1 MFTGIV
7 EEIGHVVSLTKS
19 ASITLW
25 DGSTG
30 EGWVLVVSCKLA
42 LEGAYLG
49 CSIAVNGTCLTAT
62 ALSADTFTVGCAP
75 ETMRLTNLVD
85 LRAGAPVNLERSARA
100 DGRNSGHYVQG
111 HVDGTGSV
119 AARWVEGDSLWVRVA
134 APAPLLRYIVPKGYI
149 ACDGASLT
157 VCEVVPPA
165 SDDPAAL
172 GSFTFML
179 IAYTQKHI
187 VMPLKAVGDRVNL
200 EVDVQGKLAERATA
214 GVLAAVGA
222 VEARLMAALGRLEGR
237 VGALEAQLGA
247 AAGATAAAA
256 AAAAAASQPQ

>member
-7 EEIGHVVSLTKS
+7 EEIGRVVSLTKS
-19 ASITLW
+19 PSITLW

-30 EGWVLVVSCKLA
+30 EGWVLVISCALA

-62 ALSADTFTVGCAP
+62 ALEPAAGTFTVGCAP
-75 ETMRLTNLVD
+75 ETMRLTNLID
-85 LRAGAPVNLERSARA
+85 LREGSPVNLERSARA
-100 DGRNSGHYVQG
+100 DARNSGHYVQG
-111 HVDGTGSV
+111 HVDGTGRV

-157 VCEVVPPA
+157 VCEVA
-165 SDDPAAL
+165 QGGGEGGEE

-187 VMPLKAVGDRVNL
+187 ITPLKAVGDRVNL
-200 EVDVQGKLAERATA
+200 EVDVQGKLAERAAA

-222 VEARLMAALGRLEGR
+222 VEARLGAALARLEAR
-237 VGALEAQLGA
+237 VGALEARLGGA
-247 AAGATAAAA
+247 ASAP
-256 AAAAAASQPQ
+256 PQ

>member
-111 HVDGTGSV
+111 HVDGTGRV
-119 AARWVEGDSLWVRVA
+119 AATWVEGDSLWVRVA

-157 VCEVVPPA
+157 VCEVA
-165 SDDPAAL
+165 QGGSGEGGEEGE

-187 VMPLKAVGDRVNL
+187 ITPLKAVGDRVNL
-200 EVDVQGKLAERATA
+200 EVDVQGKLAERAAA

-222 VEARLMAALGRLEGR
+222 VEARLGAALARLEAR
-237 VGALEAQLGA
+237 VGALEARLGGA
-247 AAGATAAAA
+247 ASAP
-256 AAAAAASQPQ
+256 PQ

>member
-7 EEIGHVVSLTKS
+7 EEIGRVVSLTKS
-19 ASITLW
+19 PAIALW

-30 EGWVLVVSCKLA
+30 EGWVLVISCALA

-62 ALSADTFTVGCAP
+62 ALGPGTFTVGCAP
-75 ETMRLTNLVD
+75 ETMRLTNLID
-85 LRAGAPVNLERSARA
+85 LVEGAPVNLERSARA

-111 HVDGTGSV
+111 HVDGTGRV
-119 AARWVEGDSLWVRVA
+119 AATWVEGDSLWVRVA

-157 VCEVVPPA
+157 VCEVVP
-165 SDDPAAL
+165 AAAAAAGEGGGGGAGEGE

-187 VMPLKAVGDRVNL
+187 IMPLKAVGDRVNL

-222 VEARLMAALGRLEGR
+222 LEARLGAALARLEAR
-237 VGALEAQLGA
+237 VGALEARLGSA
-247 AAGATAAAA
+247 AAGGA
-256 AAAAAASQPQ
+256 PQ